1 MIILV
6 SLISASAAFLFG
18 FIWGTV
24 YVPPVKAVKN
34 ESLKQTDPELER
46 LKKEYENFLNY
57 DGTMQP

>member
-6 SLISASAAFLFG
+6 SLISALAAFLFG

-34 ESLKQTDPELER
+34 ESLKQTLS
-46 LKKEYENFLNY
+46 LKGLKRNMRIF
-57 DGTMQP
+57 

>member
-6 SLISASAAFLFG
+6 SLISALAAFLFG

-34 ESLKQTDPELER
+34 EREAARVWIRMASASMTPL
-46 LKKEYENFLNY
+46 
-57 DGTMQP
+57 

>member
-6 SLISASAAFLFG
+6 SLISALAAFLFG

-24 YVPPVKAVKN
+24 YVPPVITSKKDNAEK
-34 ESLKQTDPELER
+34 SDPELEK

>member
-6 SLISASAAFLFG
+6 SLISALAAFLFG

-46 LKKEYENFLNY
+46 LKKEYENFLRCV
-57 DGTMQP
+57 